1 MTNNKISTVQQ
12 HQLAVIGAAILDP
25 AACKDTVQRL
35 TPAMFEDGPYRQ
47 LFAAIKLQ
55 LDTGHNVDAVILE
68 RMLGADFRS
77 LIVLAAETV
86 PTISHVQDYEA
97 LVMEDYR
104 KRLLLELAAKISMN
118 PADSDTICRDLS
130 EALKEQDR
138 LRRESVDA
146 NVKDFAEVWDETLQ
160 WLQQP
165 DTSVRMAWRE
175 LDELGLF
182 GEKMVT
188 VIAGRPGHGKTD
200 LALALA
206 LRLSNSCQVYY
217 LTMEEDRRKLMLRT
231 MSKLTRIN
239 STRLRDRKLTEEERE
254 SLNNAFALIKGH
266 TGMIYDDGTRM
277 TVDDIRARVMKYR
290 PRVVFVDHIGL
301 ISDTQQGRKEQER
314 LADVTRSL
322 KELAMETGTTIVEL
336 VQLNRVTDRNGGT
349 KKASL
354 GDLPSSR
361 TRMPLFSS
369 RAKWTESVSCRAR
382 MITLTLT
389 CASRKIVRVQPAE
402 CPCGGSRNI
411 MSGSLRLIRPKTTT
425 RILPRRIM
433 RISRRGGKQEIKQ
446 NGGCDKW
453 LITSNA
459 GRCWRRS
466 RRSAARTAPA
476 GMTAQSA
483 RAGAMLRTRLHW

>member
-1 MTNNKISTVQQ
+1 MTNKISTAQQ

-68 RMLGADFRS
+68 RMLGADFRP

-130 EALKEQDR
+130 EALKEQDH

-206 LRLSNSCQVYY
+206 LRLSNSCQV
-217 LTMEEDRRKLMLRT
+217 LLPDHGGGQAQADAAHHVQTDPHKL
-231 MSKLTRIN
+231 
-239 STRLRDRKLTEEERE
+239 
-254 SLNNAFALIKGH
+254 H
-266 TGMIYDDGTRM
+266 
-277 TVDDIRARVMKYR
+277 
-290 PRVVFVDHIGL
+290 
-301 ISDTQQGRKEQER
+301 
-314 LADVTRSL
+314 
-322 KELAMETGTTIVEL
+322 
-336 VQLNRVTDRNGGT
+336 
-349 KKASL
+349 
-354 GDLPSSR
+354 
-361 TRMPLFSS
+361 
-369 RAKWTESVSCRAR
+369 
-382 MITLTLT
+382 
-389 CASRKIVRVQPAE
+389 PA
-402 CPCGGSRNI
+402 
-411 MSGSLRLIRPKTTT
+411 
-425 RILPRRIM
+425 
-433 RISRRGGKQEIKQ
+433 
-446 NGGCDKW
+446 
-453 LITSNA
+453 A
-459 GRCWRRS
+459 
-466 RRSAARTAPA
+466 
-476 GMTAQSA
+476 
-483 RAGAMLRTRLHW
+483 

>member
-1 MTNNKISTVQQ
+1 MSASKITTAQQ

-25 AACKDTVQRL
+25 AACKATVERL

-47 LFAAIKLQ
+47 LFGAIKLQ

-68 RMLGADFRS
+68 RMLGADFRP

-104 KRLLLELAAKISMN
+104 KRLLVELATSVTLSAAD
-118 PADSDTICRDLS
+118 ADSICRDMS
-130 EALKEQDR
+130 EALKVQDH

-146 NVKDFAEVWDETLQ
+146 NVKDFSEVWDETMQ
-160 WLQQP
+160 WLQKP

-217 LTMEEDRRKLMLRT
+217 LTMEEDRRKLMMRT

-239 STRLRDRKLTEEERE
+239 STRLRDRKITEEERE

-290 PRVVFVDHIGL
+290 PRIVFIDHIGL
-301 ISDTQQGRKEQER
+301 IADTQPGRKEYER
-314 LADVTRSL
+314 LADVTRQL
-322 KELAMETGTTIVEL
+322 KELAMETGITIVEL
-336 VQLNRVTDRNGGT
+336 VQLNRSTDRNGGA
-349 KKASL
+349 KKAAL
-354 GDLPSSR
+354 GDLRGSGTIEQDADAVVFIESEVTGERRLQGPNDYFEVSLRVSKNR
-361 TRMPLFSS
+361 EGETG
-369 RAKWTESVSCRAR
+369 RAPMWWQPQYHEW
-382 MITLTLT
+382 
-389 CASRKIVRVQPAE
+389 QPAPDPSE
-402 CPCGGSRNI
+402 NYNEDDFIPADHEDG
-411 MSGSLRLIRPKTTT
+411 
-425 RILPRRIM
+425 
-433 RISRRGGKQEIKQ
+433 
-446 NGGCDKW
+446 
-453 LITSNA
+453 
-459 GRCWRRS
+459 
-466 RRSAARTAPA
+466 PA
-476 GMTAQSA
+476 G
-483 RAGAMLRTRLHW
+483 W

>member
-1 MTNNKISTVQQ
+1 MTNNKISTAQQ

-35 TPAMFEDGPYRQ
+35 TPAMFEEGPYRQ

-68 RMLGADFRS
+68 RMLGADFRP

-130 EALKEQDR
+130 EALKEQDH

-146 NVKDFAEVWDETLQ
+146 NVKDFAEVWDETLH

-301 ISDTQQGRKEQER
+301 IST
-314 LADVTRSL
+314 
-322 KELAMETGTTIVEL
+322 
-336 VQLNRVTDRNGGT
+336 
-349 KKASL
+349 
-354 GDLPSSR
+354 PS
-361 TRMPLFSS
+361 
-369 RAKWTESVSCRAR
+369 
-382 MITLTLT
+382 
-389 CASRKIVRVQPAE
+389 
-402 CPCGGSRNI
+402 
-411 MSGSLRLIRPKTTT
+411 
-425 RILPRRIM
+425 
-433 RISRRGGKQEIKQ
+433 RG
-446 NGGCDKW
+446 
-453 LITSNA
+453 A
-459 GRCWRRS
+459 RS
-466 RRSAARTAPA
+466 RSV
-476 GMTAQSA
+476 
-483 RAGAMLRTRLHW
+483 LRTLPAA

>member
-1 MTNNKISTVQQ
+1 MTNNKISTAQQ

-68 RMLGADFRS
+68 RMLGADFRP

-104 KRLLLELAAKISMN
+104 KRLLLELAAKIAMN

-130 EALKEQDR
+130 EALKEQDH

-336 VQLNRVTDRNGGT
+336 VQLNRVTDRWET
-349 KKASL
+349 FA
-354 GDLPSSR
+354 DPAPSSR
-361 TRMPLFSS
+361 TRTPLFSS
-369 RAKWTESVSCRAR
+369 KAKWTVSVSCRAR

-389 CASRKIVRVQPAE
+389 CASRKTARAQPAE
-402 CPCGGSRNI
+402 CPCGGSRSI
-411 MSGSLRLIRPKTTT
+411 MSGSLRLIRPKITA

-433 RISRRGGKQEIKQ
+433 RISRRGGKQEVNK
-446 NGGCDKW
+446 NG
-453 LITSNA
+453 L
-459 GRCWRRS
+459 
-466 RRSAARTAPA
+466 
-476 GMTAQSA
+476 QF
-483 RAGAMLRTRLHW
+483 LRGTFSVPSGS

>member
-1 MTNNKISTVQQ
+1 MTNNKISTAQQ

-35 TPAMFEDGPYRQ
+35 TPAMFEDGPCRQ

-68 RMLGADFRS
+68 RMLGADFRP

-130 EALKEQDR
+130 EALKEQDH

-354 GDLPSSR
+354 GDLRGSG
-361 TRMPLFSS
+361 TIEQDADAVVFI
-369 RAKWTESVSCRAR
+369 ESQVDGERQLQGPNDYFDVNLRIPKNREGATGRVS
-382 MITLTLT
+382 MWWQPQYHEW
-389 CASRKIVRVQPAE
+389 QPAPDPSE
-402 CPCGGSRNI
+402 NYS
-411 MSGSLRLIRPKTTT
+411 
-425 RILPRRIM
+425 
-433 RISRRGGKQEIKQ
+433 E
-446 NGGCDKW
+446 DF
-453 LITSNA
+453 
-459 GRCWRRS
+459 
-466 RRSAARTAPA
+466 APA
-476 GMTAQSA
+476 DHEDIP
-483 RAGAMLRTRLHW
+483 AGW

>member
-1 MTNNKISTVQQ
+1 MTNNKISTEQQ

-68 RMLGADFRS
+68 RMLGTDFRP

-104 KRLLLELAAKISMN
+104 KRLLLELAAKISMS

-130 EALKEQDR
+130 EALKEQDH

-146 NVKDFAEVWDETLQ
+146 NVKEFAEVWDETLQ

-239 STRLRDRKLTEEERE
+239 STRLRDRKLTEDERE

-290 PRVVFVDHIGL
+290 PRVVFVDHLGL

-354 GDLPSSR
+354 GDLRGSG
-361 TRMPLFSS
+361 TIEQDADAVVFI
-369 RAKWTESVSCRAR
+369 ESEVTGERRLQGPNDYFEVS
-382 MITLTLT
+382 L
-389 CASRKIVRVQPAE
+389 RVSKNREGETGRVPMWWQPQYHEWQPAPDPSE
-402 CPCGGSRNI
+402 NYS
-411 MSGSLRLIRPKTTT
+411 
-425 RILPRRIM
+425 
-433 RISRRGGKQEIKQ
+433 E
-446 NGGCDKW
+446 DF
-453 LITSNA
+453 
-459 GRCWRRS
+459 
-466 RRSAARTAPA
+466 APA
-476 GMTAQSA
+476 DHEDIP
-483 RAGAMLRTRLHW
+483 AGW